1 MDRYRGLLER
11 YVELYNA
18 GDLDGVMDLYAEDA
32 VQLMPDGTFEGRSA
46 IRDRLAK
53 ELAAFADIAHRY
65 VSYVEQGDA
74 FADEWV
80 FVGTH
85 TGPLLLP
92 DGTELAATGKRVEI
106 PGMEFVKVRDGK
118 IVVDNLY
125 YDNLA
130 VEVTY
135 QRPFDAEWARLEQH
149 PTRCAHRGGNM
160 DNLEVIAR
168 LKIRP
173 GQLEGFKSQAAE
185 ILRATR
191 EQDTHTLRCDWF
203 INEDGT
209 ECEVHELFPNEQG
222 LIEHKMNTMAATV
235 VLFSDYAFD
244 HHATI
249 YGDVSQGFID
259 LVTERMGPP
268 TVFAFTQG
276 LQSPASV
283 QGGALNHLQVI
294 ARVKVRP
301 GQLEGFQTQAAVI
314 LRVVQEQDTQTL
326 RYDWFINQDETDCE
340 VHEAYLS
347 EQGLIEHNQHVIEVR
362 DAWFRDF
369 AFDHRMSVYGE
380 ISQHLSDL
388 FTKHAGGVSKFSL
401 AQGLDQAAPV

>member
-1 MDRYRGLLER
+1 
-11 YVELYNA
+11 
-18 GDLDGVMDLYAEDA
+18 
-32 VQLMPDGTFEGRSA
+32 
-46 IRDRLAK
+46 
-53 ELAAFADIAHRY
+53 
-65 VSYVEQGDA
+65 
-74 FADEWV
+74 
-80 FVGTH
+80 
-85 TGPLLLP
+85 
-92 DGTELAATGKRVEI
+92 
-106 PGMEFVKVRDGK
+106 
-118 IVVDNLY
+118 
-125 YDNLA
+125 
-130 VEVTY
+130 
-135 QRPFDAEWARLEQH
+135 
-149 PTRCAHRGGNM
+149 M

-203 INEDGT
+203 INDDGT
-209 ECEVHELFPNEQG
+209 ECEVHELFPDEQG
-222 LIEHKMNTMAATV
+222 LIEHKMNTMGATA
-235 VLFSDYAFD
+235 VLFRDYAFD

-259 LVTERMGPP
+259 LVTKRMGPP

-301 GQLEGFQTQAAVI
+301 GQLEGFQTQAAEI
-314 LRVVQEQDTQTL
+314 LRLAQEKDTQTL

-380 ISQHLSDL
+380 ISQRLSDL
-388 FTKHAGGVSKFSL
+388 FTEHAGGASKFSSI
-401 AQGLDQAAPV
+401 QGLEQAASV